1 MTFERGER
9 RGADKLRVTFTGP
22 VEDVAIISGRPPSP
36 GRATAQDLAPAGR
49 PVSQDESLQVAC
61 QHMRRVCVVL
71 AGNFLHVG
79 PFPTKLVP
87 ARIFLFE
94 EISPL

>member
-36 GRATAQDLAPAGR
+36 GRATAQELAPAGR
-49 PVSQDESLQVAC
+49 PVSQGVAGGLPAHETGLC
-61 QHMRRVCVVL
+61 RVGGEFRPRR
-71 AGNFLHVG
+71 AFLDQTC
-79 PFPTKLVP
+79 PSSDFLV
-87 ARIFLFE
+87 
-94 EISPL
+94 